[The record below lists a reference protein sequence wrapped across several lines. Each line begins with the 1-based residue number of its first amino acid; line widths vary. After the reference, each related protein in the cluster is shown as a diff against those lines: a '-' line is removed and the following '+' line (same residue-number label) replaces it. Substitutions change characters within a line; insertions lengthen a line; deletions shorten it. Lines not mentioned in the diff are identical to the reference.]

1 MHKSKIQKR
10 SAPSAGF
17 YSESLRTLTK
27 EVASVGSADGN
38 YVGKFCLVQKA
49 SKFAPDENEVSFL
62 QRHVLQV
69 YLIFVIQ
76 LFYTGMVSLY
86 MYLHPELLLKLLNIL
101 FSAHGLVFLALCFV
115 LFVLLIFAQE
125 TDSLLL
131 GMAATIGVTTA
142 VGIVMGLVPI
152 FYDRNLIFEALVLT
166 IIIYLGSALFGMLTR
181 NNLTGWGTPLFGGL
195 LALIAFG
202 FFQHY
207 YTNSLLNIVILVA
220 DIIIFTLYSAYDN
233 QMIKIR
239 FLDKLRDGVPD
250 SGKSWWL
257 LAMSSSIDI
266 YLDFINLFL
275 DILNLLGDDDD

>member
-1 MHKSKIQKR
+1 MNIKKSSSR
-10 SAPSAGF
+10 SDDQ
-17 YSESLRTLTK
+17 YSKKLRSLTK

-38 YVGKFCLVQKA
+38 YIGKFRLVQKA

-76 LFYTGMVSLY
+76 LFYTGIVSWY
-86 MYLHPELLLKLLNIL
+86 MYLHPELLLKLLKGLL
-101 FSAHGLVFLALCFV
+101 FAHGLVFLALCFV
-115 LFVLLIFAQE
+115 LFVLLIFAQT

-131 GMAATIGVTTA
+131 GMAATLGVTTA
-142 VGIVMGLVPI
+142 FGIMMGLVPI
-152 FYDRNLIFEALVLT
+152 FYDGKLIFEALVLT
-166 IIIYLGSALFGMLTR
+166 IIIYLGSALFGFLTR

-195 LALIAFG
+195 LALIVLG

-207 YTNSLLNIVILVA
+207 YANSFLNIVILIA

-266 YLDFINLFL
+266 YLDFVNLFL
-275 DILNLLGDDDD
+275 DILNLLGDGDDDD